1 MKNRHGV
8 RIGLGLSAMVL
19 AVLAGAS
26 REASAQQTMSV
37 RATSPMGGRGGGQ
50 VTKRSME
57 RYADLLGLDRTQR
70 ETALAIHEGYSATC
84 EQARK
89 SQREAMDE
97 LRRSAE
103 DTGDHGVFMEKMP
116 AVQKK
121 SRETT
126 QAAEKSLF
134 SDLKSLLTS
143 EQEANWARVERMRR
157 RETGLRGGLSG
168 ESLDIADVV
177 HTMKLPAEPA
187 QLVAPMVEDYESAM
201 DSHLKAKEAAQSEA
215 PAFEPGKPMDVEA
228 MQKQMESSR
237 QMGEKIVQLNA
248 TTAEKIKAALPED
261 LQQKFADEVKRRSFP
276 SVYRESRVAKD
287 LDAALAMS
295 DLDESQRERL
305 KEIKAAYARDLG
317 PVNNRWADAIR
328 ESEQSGQEGGMALGG
343 GGFISM
349 RMGEEPEGLREARK
363 ARREMDEKA
372 RERLK
377 SVLRPEQQEKL
388 PKASP
393 GGDEEM
399 GDGEPRMMFVVEDR
413 SDAPPPK

>member
-1 MKNRHGV
+1 MKNRNGV
-8 RIGLGLSAMVL
+8 RIGLGLTAMALV
-19 AVLAGAS
+19 VFAGAPE
-26 REASAQQTMSV
+26 EAAAQQTMSV

-57 RYADLLGLDRTQR
+57 RYADMLGLDQTQR
-70 ETALAIHEGYSATC
+70 ETAMAIHEGYSATC

-89 SQREAMDE
+89 AQREALDE

-116 AVQKK
+116 AIQKR

-134 SDLKSLLTS
+134 GDLRSLLTS
-143 EQEANWARVERMRR
+143 EQEARWTSVERMRR
-157 RETGLRGGLSG
+157 RETGLKGGLSG
-168 ESLDIADVV
+168 ESLDLTDVV

-187 QLVAPMVEDYESAM
+187 QLVAPMLEDYETVM

-237 QMGEKIVQLNA
+237 QLGEKIVQLNA
-248 TTAEKIKAALPED
+248 TTAEKIKASLPEE
-261 LQQKFADEVKRRSFP
+261 LQQKFAAEVRRRSFP
-276 SVYRESRVAKD
+276 SVYRESRVSKD

-295 DLDESQRERL
+295 DLDETQRERL
-305 KEIKAAYARDLG
+305 KELRAAYARDLA
-317 PVNNRWADAIR
+317 PLNDRWADAIR
-328 ESEQSGQEGGMALGG
+328 ESERNGQEGGMSLGG

-349 RMGEEPEGLREARK
+349 RMGEEPEPLREARK
-363 ARREMDEKA
+363 ARREADEKA

-393 GGDEEM
+393 GGEEEM
-399 GDGEPRMMFVVEDR
+399 GDGEPRMMFIVEDR
-413 SDAPPPK
+413 ADAPPPK

>member
-1 MKNRHGV
+1 MKNCHGV
-8 RIGLGLSAMVL
+8 RIGLGLTAMVL
-19 AVLAGAS
+19 AVLAGTPQQ
-26 REASAQQTMSV
+26 ASAQQTMSV

-57 RYADLLGLDRTQR
+57 RYADLLGLDQTQR
-70 ETALAIHEGYSATC
+70 ETALAIHEGYTATC

-89 SQREAMDE
+89 SQRDAMDE

-116 AVQKK
+116 AIQKK

-143 EQEANWARVERMRR
+143 EQEANWTRVERMRR

-201 DSHLKAKEAAQSEA
+201 DSHLKAKESAQSEA
-215 PAFEPGKPMDVEA
+215 PAFEPGRPMDVEA

-248 TTAEKIKAALPED
+248 TTAEKIKATLPED

-276 SVYRESRVAKD
+276 SVYKESRVAKD

-363 ARREMDEKA
+363 ARREMDEKT

-399 GDGEPRMMFVVEDR
+399 GDGEPRMMFVVEER

>member
-1 MKNRHGV
+1 MKNSHGV
-8 RIGLGLSAMVL
+8 RIGVGLTAMVL
-19 AVLAGAS
+19 MVLAGAPE
-26 REASAQQTMSV
+26 RAAAQQTMSV
-37 RATSPMGGRGGGQ
+37 RATSPLGGRGGGQ
-50 VTKRSME
+50 VTRRSME
-57 RYADLLGLDRTQR
+57 RYADILGLDQTQR
-70 ETALAIHEGYSATC
+70 ETAMAIFEGYSATC
-84 EQARK
+84 DQARK
-89 SQREAMDE
+89 AQRDAMEE

-116 AVQKK
+116 AIQKK
-121 SRETT
+121 SREAT
-126 QAAEKSLF
+126 QGAEKSLF
-134 SDLKSLLTS
+134 ADLRSLLTS
-143 EQEANWARVERMRR
+143 EQEARWARVERMRR

-168 ESLDIADVV
+168 ESLDLADVV

-187 QLVAPMVEDYESAM
+187 QLVAPMIEDYESAM
-201 DSHLKAKEAAQSEA
+201 DVHLRAKEAAQSEA

-228 MQKQMESSR
+228 MQKQMEASR

-248 TTAEKIKAALPED
+248 TAAEKIKAALPED
-261 LQQKFADEVKRRSFP
+261 LQQKFADEVRRRSFP
-276 SVYRESRVAKD
+276 TVYRESRVAKD
-287 LDAALAMS
+287 LDAALGLG

-305 KEIKAAYARDLG
+305 KEIKAAYAREIG
-317 PVNNRWADAIR
+317 PLNDRWADAIR
-328 ESEQSGQEGGMALGG
+328 EAERSGQEGGMALGG

-349 RMGEEPEGLREARK
+349 RMGEEPEALREARK

-399 GDGEPRMMFVVEDR
+399 GDGEPKMMFVVEER

>member
-1 MKNRHGV
+1 MKNCHGV
-8 RIGLGLSAMVL
+8 RTGLGLASMVL
-19 AVLAGAS
+19 AVIAGAP
-26 REASAQQTMSV
+26 EAASAQQTMSV

-57 RYADLLGLDRTQR
+57 RYADLLGLDQTQR
-70 ETALAIHEGYSATC
+70 ETAMAIHEGYSATC

-89 SQREAMDE
+89 SQRDAMDE

-116 AVQKK
+116 AIQKK

-126 QAAEKSLF
+126 RAAEKSLF

-143 EQEANWARVERMRR
+143 EQEAGWTRVERMRR

-187 QLVAPMVEDYESAM
+187 QLVAPMVEDYELAM
-201 DSHLKAKEAAQSEA
+201 DSHLRAKEAAQSEA
-215 PAFEPGKPMDVEA
+215 PAFEPGKPMDVEV

-237 QMGEKIVQLNA
+237 QMGAKIVQLNA

-261 LQQKFADEVKRRSFP
+261 LQQTFADEVRRRSFP

-305 KEIKAAYARDLG
+305 KEIKAAYSRELG

-377 SVLRPEQQEKL
+377 SVLKPEQQEKL
-388 PKASP
+388 SKAAP
-393 GGDEEM
+393 GGDGEM
-399 GDGEPRMMFVVEDR
+399 GDGEPRTVFVVEER
-413 SDAPPPK
+413 ADAPPPK

>member
-1 MKNRHGV
+1 MKDRHGV
-8 RIGLGLSAMVL
+8 RIGLGLAAMVL
-19 AVLAGAS
+19 GVLAGAPE
-26 REASAQQTMSV
+26 EASAQQTMSV

-57 RYADLLGLDRTQR
+57 RYADLLGLDQTQR

-89 SQREAMDE
+89 SQRDAMDE
-97 LRRSAE
+97 LRRSEE
-103 DTGDHGVFMEKMP
+103 DSGDHGVFMEKLP
-116 AVQKK
+116 AIQKK

-143 EQEANWARVERMRR
+143 EQEAGWTRVERMRR

-177 HTMKLPAEPA
+177 HAMKLPAEPA

-201 DSHLKAKEAAQSEA
+201 DSHLRAKEAAQSEA
-215 PAFEPGKPMDVEA
+215 TAFEPGKPMDVEA

-248 TTAEKIKAALPED
+248 TTAEKIKAALPEE
-261 LQQKFADEVKRRSFP
+261 LQQKFADEVRRRSFP
-276 SVYRESRVAKD
+276 TVYKESRVAKD

-388 PKASP
+388 SKAAP
-393 GGDEEM
+393 GGDGEM
-399 GDGEPRMMFVVEDR
+399 GDGEPRMMFVVEER
-413 SDAPPPK
+413 ADAPPPK

>member
-1 MKNRHGV
+1 MKNCHGV
-8 RIGLGLSAMVL
+8 RIGLGLTAMVL
-19 AVLAGAS
+19 AVLSGTPQQ
-26 REASAQQTMSV
+26 ASAQQTMSV

-57 RYADLLGLDRTQR
+57 RYADLLGLDQTQR
-70 ETALAIHEGYSATC
+70 ETALAIHEGYTATC

-89 SQREAMDE
+89 SQRDAMDE

-116 AVQKK
+116 AIQKK

-143 EQEANWARVERMRR
+143 EQEANWTRVERMRR

-201 DSHLKAKEAAQSEA
+201 DSHLKAKESAQAEA

-248 TTAEKIKAALPED
+248 TTAEKIKATLPDE

-276 SVYRESRVAKD
+276 SVYKESRVAKD

-363 ARREMDEKA
+363 ARREMDEKT

-377 SVLRPEQQEKL
+377 GVLRPEQQEKL

-399 GDGEPRMMFVVEDR
+399 GDGEPRMMFVVEER